1 MRFTASANWLLAQ
14 EGAYRR
20 LAWTV
25 EMKKTTSL
33 SDALTAGTWMDVSK
47 YCGDTF
53 FPIGQRIEFEVGQFT
68 SDSVTV
74 TASFMAHPSLPSI
87 SAVQWFKANIFNA
100 SASEYIETKIKATM
114 RIGDSAISTDVF
126 YAFTG
131 FADKANVEYNE
142 RADTVTFTIYTADEL
157 GNRITAESI
166 TTQYVNEDVDGS
178 GTDGII
184 LPNIPGIWVTDANVA
199 SYVLKKGTHIIE
211 YDYNSGSEQARLD
224 GGDWVTLP
232 ASNGTATLIS
242 EDGLEKVT
250 VYVKSTAPSQLSNSA
265 NTLTD
270 YIVVT
275 TPGTTLPD
283 QPLFGLGLRYTLKA
297 LYSKIGITD
306 ITCDTLQFASN
317 DGNPKFSYY
326 DIPPQDLT
334 KTGAI
339 LGVANNGTDLFIA
352 VGDTVYRRA
361 STAETASTIP
371 SSPYTSLTTKAGY
384 AINRLW
390 YNARNN
396 DLWIWF
402 SQSTTR
408 YIRIYHVGSATYD
421 EFNLPN
427 SVVFTT
433 ADVIDYNYSGS
444 NYVYGLVY
452 THLDTAV
459 KFVSNTGVGST
470 IFTAADMGYAV
481 GYGPLDV
488 YLFLS
493 GANVYFQSHDASNI
507 YYHKI
512 HVDVAG
518 TWFDDGQA
526 LTLTDQ
532 YTTAYPAML
541 HVGEGRI
548 YYIESSGGT
557 LYVKSHTLSSGTPT
571 TITSFSATT
580 YDVQC
585 MIYANSKVYYFRA
598 DRTTDFNQGY
608 LYSLAANAVTTEYAA
623 EGGPRQPAGF
633 AVTYLNSTLY
643 GVDIT
648 RRLWRYSSTLNMHIK
663 QPNWQGVSVKAAL
676 DEVLK
681 SYNLIGTLSSHKKAF
696 IYRRGNDSGTIQ
708 TTGNT
713 MTINKTNCVDITQV
727 ENAFQKRDW
736 VEVSNGMVTY
746 SYDGTTFNARVLS
759 DASIMTLSNPLIPD
773 AMVKDVCKYIFLFYN
788 VNHDAY
794 RFMLNTAPMQYEVMD
809 GAAVTFTDTRIAKTG
824 TGLIQSFGFD
834 KYGNVTCE
842 VLF

>member
-1 MRFTASANWLLAQ
+1 MRFTPSTNWLLAQ

-33 SDALTAGTWMDVSK
+33 SEALASGTWVDVTK

-53 FPIGQRIEFEVGQFT
+53 FPISQRIEFEVGQFT
-68 SDSVTV
+68 SDSVTI
-74 TASFMAHPSLPSI
+74 TASFNAHPSLPSI
-87 SAVQWFKANIFNA
+87 SAVRWFKANIFNA
-100 SASEYIETKIKATM
+100 SATEYLETKIKATM
-114 RIGDSAISTDVF
+114 RIGDSAVSTDVF

-131 FADKANVEYNE
+131 YADKAGVQYNE
-142 RADTVTFTIYTADEL
+142 RADTVTFTVFTADEL

-166 TTQYVNEDVDGS
+166 TTQYINNDVDGS

-184 LPNIPGIWVTDANVA
+184 LPRIPGMWVTNANIA
-199 SYVLKKGTHIIE
+199 SFVLKKGTHTIE
-211 YDYNSGSEQARLD
+211 YEYNATTEQARLD

-232 ASNGTATLIS
+232 TSNGTATLIS
-242 EDGLEKVT
+242 EDGLEKIT
-250 VYVKSTAPSQLSNSA
+250 VYVRSTSPSQLSNSA
-265 NTLTD
+265 ATLTD

-283 QPLFGLGLRYTLKA
+283 QPLFGLGMRQVLKA
-297 LYSKIGITD
+297 LYNKIGITS

-326 DIPPQDLT
+326 DIPPQDVAE
-334 KTGAI
+334 TGAI
-339 LGVANNGTDLFIA
+339 LGVANDGTDLFIA
-352 VGDTVYRRA
+352 VGDTVYRRDM
-361 STAETASTIP
+361 TAETAVTIP
-371 SSPYTSLTTKAGY
+371 SNAYTALTDKAGY
-384 AINRLW
+384 TINRLW
-390 YNARNN
+390 YNSRNN

-427 SVVFTT
+427 SVVYTS

-444 NYVYGLVY
+444 NYLYGLVY
-452 THLDTAV
+452 THIDTGV
-459 KFVSNTGVGST
+459 KFATNTGTGST
-470 IFTAADMGYAV
+470 IFDAATMGYLP
-481 GYGPLDV
+481 GYGPLDI
-488 YLFLS
+488 YLFVN

-507 YYHKI
+507 YYHQI
-512 HVDVAG
+512 HVDAAG
-518 TWFDDGQA
+518 AWFDDGQA

-541 HVGEGRI
+541 HAGEGRI

-557 LYVKSHTLSSGTPT
+557 LYVKSHTLSSGVPT
-571 TITSFSATT
+571 TITSFSATQ

-585 MIYANSKVYYFRA
+585 MTYANSKVYYFRS

-608 LYSLAANAVTTEYAA
+608 LYSLASNAVTTEYASD
-623 EGGPRQPAGF
+623 GGPRQPAGF

-663 QPNWQGVSVKAAL
+663 QPNWIGVSVKAAL
-676 DEVLK
+676 DEVFK
-681 SYNLIGTLSSHKKAF
+681 TYNLIGIISANKKAF

-708 TTGNT
+708 TTGNN
-713 MTINKTNCVDITQV
+713 MTINKTNCVDIEQIQ
-727 ENAFQKRDW
+727 NSFQKRDW
-736 VEVSNGMVTY
+736 VEVTNGVTTF
-746 SYDGTTFNARVLS
+746 SYDGTTYNAKVFADTATMSLS
-759 DASIMTLSNPLIPD
+759 SNLIPD
-773 AMVKDVCKYIFLFYN
+773 ALVKDVCKYLFAFYN
-788 VNHDAY
+788 ANHDVY
-794 RFMLNTAPMQYEVMD
+794 RFILNTAPMQYEVMD
-809 GAAVTFTDTRIAKTG
+809 GATVTFTDTRIAKSG

-834 KYGNVTCE
+834 KHGNVTAE